1 MNGVLSVDVGEMQLF
16 EGSSSFSIDKDIFY
30 LICFPVSGD
39 YHSELVEFVQ
49 CVCLNVSSSLF
60 PKISTLLLVD
70 QEAKVLLKK
79 KKQKTGGGCL
89 CANVWG

>member
-1 MNGVLSVDVGEMQLF
+1 MNGVLSVDVGEIPLF
-16 EGSSSFSIDKDIFY
+16 EGSGSFSIDKHMFY

-39 YHSELVEFVQ
+39 YHSELAEFAQ

-79 KKQKTGGGCL
+79 NQKTGVRCL
-89 CANVWG
+89 CANV